1 MENNSSEN
9 SEVNSKKINELN
21 KIINEFKSK
30 ISNYEDKIYQLEN
43 ELINSVSTDDL
54 QNLSIENSIL
64 KNEVKELKKKNTES
78 LEALDQLNTLI
89 EEKDIII
96 NQLNYLKD
104 QQHHG

>member
-21 KIINEFKSK
+21 KIINEFKSI

-43 ELINSVSTDDL
+43 KLKNSVSTDDL

-64 KNEVKELKKKNTES
+64 KNEVKELKKKNIES
-78 LEALDQLNTLI
+78 LEVLDQLNILI
-89 EEKDIII
+89 EEKDVIIDE
-96 NQLNYLKD
+96 LNYLKD